1 MAQPAL
7 ENSIFTAMENCGINI
22 DGKFIAS
29 QGAVQST
36 APSKQSTARELYAEL
51 LRIVAAFTVVFQH
64 TVTSVWYDVP
74 VDTGDFF
81 ALNFLNSLSRFGV
94 GVFIMISGAF
104 MLSPKYPHSPQ
115 KILKK
120 NLTRILILLVAWVCV
135 YGVVDAIREG
145 VRNGLG
151 IGESVVNILAAPLDL
166 FVAPPTH
173 LWFLYAIAGLYVI
186 TPALRVFTEHASKHM
201 VLYVIA
207 IFFAFGLVIPTAN
220 HLLAKLAHF
229 HMYQNIGIRGATTF
243 AGFYLTGFYISQYG
257 LGRIARR
264 VLYGL
269 ALISWFIAFFYSTYF
284 SLVKDAPNEFFFG
297 NFRPMTFLIAAAVFC
312 FFRTRYGERRTSDTR
327 ILDISKCMLGVYL
340 LHPMFIKIFYGLK
353 LSLLEPHPLI
363 TAPLMAVV
371 FFMLSLGA
379 VFLFRL
385 IPGVKKIL

>member
-36 APSKQSTARELYAEL
+36 AASKQSTARELYAEL

-81 ALNFLNSLSRFGV
+81 ALNFLNSIARFGV

-115 KILKK
+115 KILRK
-120 NLTRILILLVAWVCV
+120 NLVRILILLVAWVCV
-135 YGVVDAIREG
+135 YGVVNAICEGIRE
-145 VRNGLG
+145 GLG
-151 IGESVVNILAAPLDL
+151 IGASVINILAAPLDL

-264 VLYGL
+264 VLYGS

-284 SLVKDAPNEFFFG
+284 SLVKDAPNEYFFG

-312 FFRTRYGERRTSDTR
+312 FFRTRYGERKTTDLR

-379 VFLFRL
+379 VYLFRL

>member
-1 MAQPAL
+1 
-7 ENSIFTAMENCGINI
+7 MENNAIKTNAAEQGN
-22 DGKFIAS
+22 AS
-29 QGAVQST
+29 GSAQSYT
-36 APSKQSTARELYAEL
+36 QSFAKSTARELYAEL

-81 ALNFLNSLSRFGV
+81 ALNFLNSIARFGV

-120 NLTRILILLVAWVCV
+120 NLTRILILLVAWVCI

-207 IFFAFGLVIPTAN
+207 IFFMFGLVIPTVN

-264 VLYGL
+264 VLYSS
-269 ALISWFIAFFYSTYF
+269 ALISWFISFFYSTYF

-371 FFMLSLGA
+371 FFGLSLGA

>member
-1 MAQPAL
+1 
-7 ENSIFTAMENCGINI
+7 MENNAIKTN
-22 DGKFIAS
+22 A
-29 QGAVQST
+29 AE
-36 APSKQSTARELYAEL
+36 QSTARELYAEL

-81 ALNFLNSLSRFGV
+81 ALNFLNSIARFGV

-115 KILKK
+115 KILRK
-120 NLTRILILLVAWVCV
+120 NLVRILILLVAWVCV

-207 IFFAFGLVIPTAN
+207 IFFMFGLVIPTVN

-264 VLYGL
+264 VLYGS
-269 ALISWFIAFFYSTYF
+269 AFISWFISFFYSTYF

-371 FFMLSLGA
+371 FFGLSLGA

>member
-1 MAQPAL
+1 MVESTTKAGSNTECRPK
-7 ENSIFTAMENCGINI
+7 TA
-22 DGKFIAS
+22 
-29 QGAVQST
+29 
-36 APSKQSTARELYAEL
+36 ARELYAEL

-81 ALNFLNSLSRFGV
+81 ALNFLNSIARFGV

-115 KILKK
+115 KILRK
-120 NLTRILILLVAWVCV
+120 NLVRILILLVAWVCI

-207 IFFAFGLVIPTAN
+207 IFFMFGLVIPTVN

-371 FFMLSLGA
+371 FFGLSLGA

>member
-81 ALNFLNSLSRFGV
+81 ALNFLNSIARFGV

-104 MLSPKYPHSPQ
+104 MLSPKYPHTPQ
-115 KILKK
+115 KILRH
-120 NLTRILILLVAWVCV
+120 NLVRILILLVVWVCI

-145 VRNGLG
+145 VHNGLG

-207 IFFAFGLVIPTAN
+207 IFFAFGLVIPTVN

-264 VLYGL
+264 VLYSS
-269 ALISWFIAFFYSTYF
+269 ALISWFISFFYSTYF
-284 SLVKDAPNEFFFG
+284 SLVKDTPNEFFFG

-371 FFMLSLGA
+371 FFGLSLGA